1 MFQVKNNVLLIS
13 LLLFFLLSI
22 TGCAEMDSHSEI
34 SRFQNS
40 ENVYRASMRWGEWSN
55 LFQLMRERPDSTS
68 KLTALS
74 EEYITHLEGIKIKD
88 IEVLNSNMSEESG
101 TGETRFKIGYRLD
114 NSLKIIPIKHTVSW
128 WYQEEANIWFTDTP
142 LPKEFDLP
150 KTKTI
155 KLSPK

>member
-1 MFQVKNNVLLIS
+1 LSQAKNNVLFIS
-13 LLLFFLLSI
+13 LVLFFLTLI
-22 TGCAEMDSHSEI
+22 TSCAEMDSHSEI

-88 IEVLNSNMSEESG
+88 IEVLNSNMSEKSG